1 MSAQVMLAQ
10 ARDHGV
16 QLTGPVPPDT
26 SRQAMAG
33 EGFDISA
40 FTIDWHAHTA
50 TCPQGATAGSW
61 RAQQNSRGHDVIRI
75 RFPDRTCAICPVRAK
90 CTRRTS
96 GPRDL
101 VVRPQ
106 AEHQTLQRA
115 RHDQTTEE
123 WKNHYHRRAGIE
135 GTLPQTIRR
144 PGLEVPPRPRRR
156 QRRAGPPHRGQPG
169 APGTVGRRRSV
180 NWGRSDQR
188 ADQRKMPATWSPAR

>member
-40 FTIDWHAHTA
+40 FTIDWHVHTA

-61 RAQQNSRGHDVIRI
+61 REQQDSPGHDVIRI
-75 RFPDRTCAICPVRAK
+75 RFPDRTCAIRPVRAK

-106 AEHQTLQRA
+106 AEHETLQRA
-115 RHDQTTEE
+115 RHDQSTEE

-135 GTLPQTIRR
+135 GTLSQAVRR
-144 PGLEVPPRPRRR
+144 PGL
-156 QRRAGPPHRGQPG
+156 
-169 APGTVGRRRSV
+169 RRSRYP
-180 NWGRSDQR
+180 GL
-188 ADQRKMPATWSPAR
+188 RKTGLQLLLTAAAIDLIRIDAWLTETPLARTRTAPLDALPEAA